1 MPILWKKRHQ
11 KSCFME
17 ICCTLWKFCVIFM
30 EICCTL
36 WKFCVILWKFVVTY
50 GNFVSQGS
58 AKRGVFFRPFG
69 VGRGRSG
76 SVGEQE
82 RSPVRSARRNR
93 IGPSYGNYVALLW
106 KISIARLVPDRLWKF
121 VALYGKKVSI
131 NHSLWKFV
139 VLYGNL

>member
-1 MPILWKKRHQ
+1 
-11 KSCFME
+11 ME
-17 ICCTLWKFCVIFM
+17 ILCH
-30 EICCTL
+30 
-36 WKFCVILWKFVVTY
+36 
-50 GNFVSQGS
+50 
-58 AKRGVFFRPFG
+58 RGQRSGACFSGLSGLDG

-93 IGPSYGNYVALLW
+93 IGPSYGNYVALSW

-131 NHSLWKFV
+131 NDSLWKFV

>member
-1 MPILWKKRHQ
+1 
-11 KSCFME
+11 ME
-17 ICCTLWKFCVIFM
+17 ILCHRGQRSGAAASAEGCVFQA
-30 EICCTL
+30 
-36 WKFCVILWKFVVTY
+36 F
-50 GNFVSQGS
+50 
-58 AKRGVFFRPFG
+58 RGW
-69 VGRGRSG
+69 SG

-93 IGPSYGNYVALLW
+93 IGPSYGNYVALSW
-106 KISIARLVPDRLWKF
+106 KISKARLVPDRLWKF